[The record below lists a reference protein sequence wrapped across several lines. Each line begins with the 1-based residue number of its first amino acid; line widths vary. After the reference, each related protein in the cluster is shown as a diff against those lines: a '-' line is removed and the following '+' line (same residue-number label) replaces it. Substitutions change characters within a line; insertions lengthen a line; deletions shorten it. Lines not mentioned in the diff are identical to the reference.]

1 VGGVWSPGS
10 ALNIRAEAYTK
21 NHETRFDG
29 YGVSA
34 GNLYVLDYD
43 ILGTRITATYRPTPT
58 WSFAT
63 RYALQVGKTA
73 TTTDVYARGDSKDSK
88 RHSIAESIN
97 WVPTKNIFLQA
108 NATLVYDTISTAYPD
123 AGGLANEVLRNADNN
138 FWNGSVIAGFVVDK
152 VTNAQIEGTY
162 YRANNYEPSI
172 ATATVP
178 YGFSGSEYTASLGVT
193 RKLTTKWLASAKVGY
208 LENRNDTS
216 GGNTNFRGPL
226 GYLSMQRAF

>member
-10 ALNIRAEAYTK
+10 ALNIRAEGYTK

-34 GNLYVLDYD
+34 GGLYILDYN
-43 ILGTRITATYRPTPT
+43 IVGSRITATYRPTPT

-97 WVPTKNIFLQA
+97 WVPNRNIFIQA

-123 AGGLANEVLRNADNN
+123 AGGLANDVLRNADNN
-138 FWNGSVIAGFVVDK
+138 FWNGSLIAGFVVDK
-152 VTNAQIEGTY
+152 LTNAQIEGTY
-162 YRANNYEPSI
+162 YKANNYEPTI

-178 YGFSGSEYTASLGVT
+178 YGFSGREYTVSLGVT
-193 RKLTTKWLASAKVGY
+193 RKLSAKWLANAKVGY
-208 LENRNDTS
+208 LDNRNDTS
-216 GGNTNFRGPL
+216 GGNANFRGPL